1 RKDPAGVGIGVELHV
16 VRVSRF
22 VTIWSYGL
30 HVYPRSS
37 QFGARGIYVCVC
49 LMYYREGDG
58 LFEVAELNAK
68 HALAEGRV
76 ANAVRARKVATSGYT
91 RRWVSRMRRNY
102 AAA

>member
-1 RKDPAGVGIGVELHV
+1 
-16 VRVSRF
+16 
-22 VTIWSYGL
+22 
-30 HVYPRSS
+30 
-37 QFGARGIYVCVC
+37 
-49 LMYYREGDG
+49 MYYREGDG

-102 AAA
+102 AAAATTGGVQPWRLPAAAGLGESAVDTPREFPAAATAAGSR